1 MDDPFGATLHAALQ
15 ASAIPVLACTQE
27 DGKKIVKAAIGVEN
41 LAQMPNDPATFAK
54 LIEAI
59 DLALANNQFG
69 REVITP

>member
-1 MDDPFGATLHAALQ
+1 
-15 ASAIPVLACTQE
+15 
-27 DGKKIVKAAIGVEN
+27 
-41 LAQMPNDPATFAK
+41 MPNDPATFAK